1 MFQNILEDSNKN
13 LMEDS
18 SCSFLNTV
26 KSKEKDYAKSQE
38 DWFHSGSWH
47 FPQKETMI
55 LMDNHNRTSSAVQV
69 WLGNVSF
76 IGTYSTENVLITDC
90 L

>member
-1 MFQNILEDSNKN
+1 
-13 LMEDS
+13 
-18 SCSFLNTV
+18 
-26 KSKEKDYAKSQE
+26 
-38 DWFHSGSWH
+38 
-47 FPQKETMI
+47 MI